1 MRRVEREA
9 SDPGRSERKGDPL
22 VQLDELGQARD
33 RRPGIALD
41 LRRACA
47 MAEHE
52 YVRRRAVDQAEGDA
66 AVRGVHE
73 RALALDEEQLAA
85 SPAAFDDETLRR
97 SGEEVG
103 DDGVDCDPPARD
115 RDSGLA
121 GWHEDGLQAP
131 AARLEVELERDGLLA
146 DRAVGTDGEDNPR
159 RDLEVLAGG
168 HVQAFWR
175 AAKVA
180 ELDVVLARQ
189 LGELGVV
196 CEELVEAVLDVE
208 PGLDA
213 LLQEGAPGRREAAA
227 LGRDADERGRRL
239 QVQRLVDR
247 REDRHPVEA
256 LAGARRVDD
265 GHGGVGRVAD
275 DAAGGLAVV
284 RVAGATLSEY
294 AIPLLGH
301 TTRAR

>member
-1 MRRVEREA
+1 MRGVEREA
-9 SDPGRSERKGDPL
+9 GDPGRAGRKGDPL

-33 RRPGIALD
+33 RRVGIALD
-41 LRRACA
+41 LPRTRAV
-47 MAEHE
+47 AEHE
-52 YVRRRAVDQAEGDA
+52 EMGRRAVDQAEGDA

-85 SPAAFDDETLRR
+85 SMVTLDDEALRR

-103 DDGVDCDPPARD
+103 DDGVDGDPPARD

-146 DRAVGTDGEDNPR
+146 DRAVGADGEDNPR

-168 HVQAFWR
+168 HVQAFR
-175 AAKVA
+175 HAAKVA

-196 CEELVEAVLDVE
+196 YEELVEAVLDVE

-213 LLQEGAPGRREAAA
+213 
-227 LGRDADERGRRL
+227 
-239 QVQRLVDR
+239 
-247 REDRHPVEA
+247 
-256 LAGARRVDD
+256 
-265 GHGGVGRVAD
+265 
-275 DAAGGLAVV
+275 
-284 RVAGATLSEY
+284 
-294 AIPLLGH
+294 
-301 TTRAR
+301 